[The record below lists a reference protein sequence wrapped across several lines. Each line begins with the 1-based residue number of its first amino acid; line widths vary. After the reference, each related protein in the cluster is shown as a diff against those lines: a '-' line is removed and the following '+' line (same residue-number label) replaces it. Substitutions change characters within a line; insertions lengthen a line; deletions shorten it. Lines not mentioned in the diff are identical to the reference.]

1 MTSEPAGAGLGPGGV
16 PGSRPR
22 PRHAWRRSRQV
33 LVAAPVVGLLL
44 VAAALAP
51 LLAPADPT
59 ALNPRAKAQPPT
71 LAHPLGTDEFGRD
84 LLSRLL
90 HGARITLLVG
100 LSSVAVS
107 AGLGTLLGS
116 AAA

>member
-22 PRHAWRRSRQV
+22 PRHAWRRSHQV
-33 LVAAPVVGLLL
+33 LVAPPVVVLLR
-44 VAAALAP
+44 VAASFAP

-59 ALNPRAKAQPPT
+59 ALNPRAKAQAPT

-90 HGARITLLVG
+90 HGAPLTLFVG
-100 LSSVAVS
+100 RCRGAAS
-107 AGLGTLLGS
+107 AR
-116 AAA
+116 